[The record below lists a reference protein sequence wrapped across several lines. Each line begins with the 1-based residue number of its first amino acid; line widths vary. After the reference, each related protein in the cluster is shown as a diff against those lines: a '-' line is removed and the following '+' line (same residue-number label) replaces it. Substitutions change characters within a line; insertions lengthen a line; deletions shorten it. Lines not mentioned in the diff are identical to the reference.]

1 MTLLLR
7 FSLFCKSLSYQSI
20 RRTRTDP
27 SLLRSLPTS
36 CRCSSS
42 LLDSDY
48 SRRTVAG
55 SRRAASTAATKF
67 IIEEDISADND
78 PPLYH
83 PDDFFKGSLPYPA
96 SLSPSSI
103 LEFQKCPQSFLFQ
116 YIYKLKQPTS
126 TALAKGSMCHSALEQ
141 VFDLTPEQRTL
152 ENLQNLFRKE
162 WSQNRLSKQYGMLF
176 EIEGETETD
185 DSSTPR
191 RDLKAEG
198 EWGRQG
204 LQLLE
209 SYYRVEDPRK
219 VTRPNPMQREIWVK
233 AQLAV
238 DSTMGAT
245 GYTNANAVVANANA
259 GVTKDSASPSFLV
272 RGIVDRLDLVQASD
286 KSVALRVVDY
296 KTGKAPNLKYSA
308 AMNKQ
313 IADEAFFQLK
323 CYALLIREKGA
334 ASAIDSTMDLRWLRL
349 FYLTSESGEA
359 AFMDMDLGDSPQ
371 SRDRLLQEVHAELA
385 NVWNKIL
392 ELVSMQDATQ
402 FVGCDRSFCY
412 CHKCRPRFVPG
423 TVWEPP
429 V

>member
-1 MTLLLR
+1 MGSD
-7 FSLFCKSLSYQSI
+7 FSRQPLG
-20 RRTRTDP
+20 
-27 SLLRSLPTS
+27 
-36 CRCSSS
+36 
-42 LLDSDY
+42 
-48 SRRTVAG
+48 G
-55 SRRAASTAATKF
+55 SRRAASTAAEAF
-67 IIEEDISADND
+67 SVEEDIPEDND
-78 PPLYH
+78 TPLYH
-83 PDDFFKGSLPYPA
+83 PNDFFNGSLPYPA

-162 WSQNRLSKQYGMLF
+162 WSQNRLSKQYGFLF
-176 EIEGETETD
+176 EIDEETQTA
-185 DSSTPR
+185 DSSVPTTPR
-191 RDLKAEG
+191 RDLEAEG
-198 EWGRQG
+198 VWGRQG

-209 SYYRVEDPRK
+209 NYCRVEDPRK

-238 DSTMGAT
+238 DSTTGAT

-272 RGIVDRLDLVQASD
+272 RGIVDRLDLVQAFD

-308 AMNKQ
+308 AMNKK

-323 CYALLIREKGA
+323 IYALLIREKGA

-359 AFMDMDLGDSPQ
+359 AFMDMDLGDSQQ

>member
-1 MTLLLR
+1 M
-7 FSLFCKSLSYQSI
+7 
-20 RRTRTDP
+20 D
-27 SLLRSLPTS
+27 
-36 CRCSSS
+36 
-42 LLDSDY
+42 
-48 SRRTVAG
+48 
-55 SRRAASTAATKF
+55 
-67 IIEEDISADND
+67 DIPED

-83 PDDFFKGSLPYPA
+83 PDDFFNGSLPYPDA
-96 SLSPSSI
+96 LSPSSI

-176 EIEGETETD
+176 EIDGETETD
-185 DSSTPR
+185 GGTPR
-191 RDLKAEG
+191 RDLEAEG
-198 EWGRQG
+198 VWGRQG

-209 SYYRVEDPRK
+209 SYYRVEDPRT

-233 AQLAV
+233 AQLAI
-238 DSTMGAT
+238 DSTTGVT

-296 KTGKAPNLKYSA
+296 KTGKAPNLKYSPT
-308 AMNKQ
+308 MNKK

-323 CYALLIREKGA
+323 IYALLIREKGA

-349 FYLTSESGEA
+349 FYLTSASGEA
-359 AFMDMDLGDSPQ
+359 AFMDMDLGDTPQ

-385 NVWNKIL
+385 SVWNKIL
-392 ELVSMQDATQ
+392 ELVSLQDATQ

-423 TVWEPP
+423 TVWQPP

>member
-1 MTLLLR
+1 MS
-7 FSLFCKSLSYQSI
+7 F
-20 RRTRTDP
+20 RRST
-27 SLLRSLPTS
+27 SLLG
-36 CRCSSS
+36 
-42 LLDSDY
+42 SDF
-48 SRRTVAG
+48 SRRTFGG
-55 SRRAASTAATKF
+55 SRRAASTAAEALSV
-67 IIEEDISADND
+67 EEDIPEDND
-78 PPLYH
+78 PPLLH

-141 VFDLTPEQRTL
+141 VFDLSPEQRTL

-176 EIEGETETD
+176 EIDGETETD
-185 DSSTPR
+185 DSSSNDAAPTTPR
-191 RDLKAEG
+191 RDLEAEG
-198 EWGRQG
+198 VWGRQG

-209 SYYRVEDPRK
+209 QYYLVEDPRT

-238 DSTMGAT
+238 DSTTGAT

-259 GVTKDSASPSFLV
+259 GVTADSATPSFLV

-308 AMNKQ
+308 AMNKK

-323 CYALLIREKGA
+323 IYALLIREKGA

-349 FYLTSESGEA
+349 FYLTSESGQA

-385 NVWNKIL
+385 NVWTKIL